1 MQTLE
6 EKILS
11 RFYGQGRGHVATQK
25 HFLNL
30 GSRDGVDKALS
41 RLTQNGKLKRI
52 ARGLYEYPRV
62 DKLLGE
68 LSPDLDRV
76 AKAMAGREG
85 IRLQPTGA
93 YAANLLHL
101 SEQVP
106 MKVVFLT
113 DGSSKKAQI
122 GHQMIELRNASP
134 KRMQLAGRI
143 SGLVFE
149 ALREIGKEHIDD
161 GIVERLKASLTPE
174 QKGKVLH
181 DLREAPAWM
190 HATIREVTT
199 TALPQK
205 QAHRASQLTL
215 SPKSKRSGKMFNEE
229 ISKQI
234 KATCLECSVR
244 QLYVFGSVAKGQAT
258 ETSDVDLLV
267 EFEREGT
274 EGAFDQFMGF
284 KERMEAILGRPVDL
298 ITGKRFRNPYFQQAV
313 EEEKKLIYA
322 A

>member
-11 RFYGQGRGHVATQK
+11 RYYGQGKGHVATQK
-25 HFLNL
+25 HFLDF

-41 RLTQNGKLKRI
+41 RLTQKGKLKRI

-62 DKLLGE
+62 DNLLGE
-68 LSPDLDRV
+68 LSPDLDKV

-122 GHQMIELRNASP
+122 GHQIIELRNASP

-161 GIVERLKASLTPE
+161 GIVERLKETLTSD
-174 QKGKVLH
+174 QQVKLLK
-181 DLREAPAWM
+181 DLPNAPAWM
-190 HATIREVTT
+190 HAIIRAVTS
-199 TALPQK
+199 ADLSQK
-205 QAHRASQLTL
+205 QSRCASPLTL
-215 SPKSKRSGKMFNEE
+215 PPKSKRSGKMFSEE
-229 ISKQI
+229 ISNQI
-234 KATCLECSVR
+234 KATCLEFSVR

-258 ETSDVDLLV
+258 EESDVDLLV

-274 EGAFDQFMGF
+274 KGAFDQFMGF

-298 ITGKRFRNPYFQQAV
+298 ITGKRFRNPYFQQSV
-313 EEEKKLIYA
+313 EEEKKLISA